1 MYSACWK
8 RIVEAVHSGLALLLL
23 ACTEAPAP
31 EAGPGRVAGWP
42 AWGGEPGGG
51 HFSVADQITPANVH
65 GLELAWVHNSGD
77 IRQPTPFDP
86 NDPGAEPPITRHG
99 ALLGI

>member
-1 MYSACWK
+1 MRRVRLN
-8 RIVEAVHSGLALLLL
+8 RIAGGVLARLTPTLAPTLALALPLALL

-51 HFSVADQITPANVH
+51 HYSLADQITPTNVH

-77 IRQPTPFDP
+77 I
-86 NDPGAEPPITRHG
+86 
-99 ALLGI
+99 